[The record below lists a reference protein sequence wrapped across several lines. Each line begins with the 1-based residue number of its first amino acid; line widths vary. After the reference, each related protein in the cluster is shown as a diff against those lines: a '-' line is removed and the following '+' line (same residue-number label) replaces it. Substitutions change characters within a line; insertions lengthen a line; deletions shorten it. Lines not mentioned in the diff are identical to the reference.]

1 MTIEVEQ
8 TVELTEDQY
17 NEVLRRLGKE
27 FKTFE
32 HVKRFMTRFHK
43 DKVDVKE
50 SLDIRYKWT
59 NGKNQLVV
67 KKGALGSQSRQETTI
82 DLGPNNQLEHFV
94 RLFALLGYKV
104 ANVMY
109 REIKRF
115 RNNTVEASIIFTNK
129 DKNGDRLYFMEVEAL
144 NASTKKQAMKHI
156 ADFLEEFSLKPMSK
170 SEYQIYNRL
179 TDRTVNNHFNMSDF
193 PKMMDNNPHW
203 QEVLRETL
211 YKN

>member
-1 MTIEVEQ
+1 MKPKKINIEVEQ
-8 TVELTEDQY
+8 TVKLTKEQYDQILKQL
-17 NEVLRRLGKE
+17 EKE
-27 FKTFE
+27 FKEFE

-82 DLGPNNQLEHFV
+82 ELGENNQLEHFV
-94 RLFALLGYKV
+94 RLFALLGYKI

-115 RNNTVEASIIFTNK
+115 KNSTVEASIIFTN
-129 DKNGDRLYFMEVEAL
+129 
-144 NASTKKQAMKHI
+144 
-156 ADFLEEFSLKPMSK
+156 
-170 SEYQIYNRL
+170 
-179 TDRTVNNHFNMSDF
+179 
-193 PKMMDNNPHW
+193 
-203 QEVLRETL
+203 
-211 YKN
+211 